1 VVVDETAV
9 TGRARTAAGRQMAI
23 ARALSHPTRV
33 RILMAMNSPRRR
45 MSPKL
50 FCDETG
56 VQVGH
61 ASYHFRELAASGCIE
76 MVETK
81 QRRGAT
87 EHFYEPV
94 KTALAW
100 TREWEALGPV
110 VKQNLCA
117 SVLRGAVEA
126 VGTAIDDGTFEARA
140 DSHLS
145 WDTMKIDEE
154 GWRRMTE
161 IFDRSLAELLELQ
174 AECAE
179 RIAGG
184 GAFFLVSFFMSTF
197 ESPPPAAKKLA
208 S

>member
-1 VVVDETAV
+1 
-9 TGRARTAAGRQMAI
+9 MAI

-33 RILMAMNSPRRR
+33 RILMAMNAPRRR
-45 MSPKL
+45 MSPKR

-76 MVETK
+76 LVDTR

-100 TREWEALGPV
+100 TREWESLGPV

-126 VGTAIDDGTFEARA
+126 VGSAIDDGTFEARD

-145 WDTMKIDEE
+145 WDTMKIDEQ
-154 GWRRMTE
+154 GWQRMAE
-161 IFDRSLAELLELQ
+161 IFDRTLSELLELQ
-174 AECAE
+174 SECAE
-179 RIAGG
+179 RIAA
-184 GAFFLVSFFMSTF
+184 GAPYFLVSFFMSSF
-197 ESPPPAAKKLA
+197 ESPPQRRPAE
-208 S
+208 